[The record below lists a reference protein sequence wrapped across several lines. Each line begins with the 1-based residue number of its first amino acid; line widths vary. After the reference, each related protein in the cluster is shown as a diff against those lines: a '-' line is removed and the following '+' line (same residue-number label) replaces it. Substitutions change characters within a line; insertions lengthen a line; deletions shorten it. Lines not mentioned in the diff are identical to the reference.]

1 MGASERRWLHSDRET
16 FVESNNMLL
25 MVAAMHA
32 QSDVLAYTASCA
44 IAASSDLQ
52 PSGPGK
58 KNIPSEKLSLP
69 IVKGV

>member
-1 MGASERRWLHSDRET
+1 
-16 FVESNNMLL
+16 MLL